1 MNNYE
6 IALKEAM
13 DKKEQGQSQAQIVS
27 FLKEKEVSIVD
38 AMRINRKVFNCDL
51 GDSKHYVSNH
61 EAWKEIC
68 AGHENFHD
76 QLYNMLEKENH
87 E

>member
-1 MNNYE
+1 MNSYE
-6 IALKEAM
+6 MVLKEAM
-13 DKKEQGQSQAQIVS
+13 VKKEQGQSQTQIVS

-38 AMRINRKVFNCDL
+38 AMRINRKVFDCDL
-51 GDSKHYVSNH
+51 GDSKNYVSNH

-68 AGHENFHD
+68 AGYEKFHD
-76 QLYNMLEKENH
+76 QLYDMLEEENH